1 MDYITVILVSI
12 CMTVCLISGS
22 LLWAKR
28 KDVPDRSRAYLAFF
42 CLWVGIGCTLFLS
55 YSYVKP
61 QPNFS
66 RILLA
71 PELVF
76 GGLFATIMYLC
87 YPIEVMRPRQLCG
100 VRLLLLFL
108 PLLLVTLPMLFGMQC
123 RVLHSWDD
131 LVAHIGDFDVW
142 LRIVCLVLLAAISL
156 ILFFIPYNWRKSSA
170 DFGWICRTTLMG
182 VVMTLL
188 FYCEAF
194 TNMSIFFCLH
204 MSWCIFVVGYLTYH
218 EFSDRLLPPADKE
231 DDLADVESTPA
242 LADNGKGVDTVPDT
256 RDYWPRICQLMDNQ
270 KLYLNSDLK
279 IQDVASELGVH
290 PNVVSAA
297 INSQGNSFNQF
308 VNDYRIEFA
317 KRLLLEEPDKKVSTI
332 YYEVGFAHEQ
342 TFFRAFKARTGM
354 TPSEWKKQESTDKM

>member
-28 KDVPDRSRAYLAFF
+28 SDVADRSRIYLAFF

-55 YSYVKP
+55 YSYVRP

-100 VRLLLLFL
+100 VWLLLLFL
-108 PLLLVTLPMLFGMQC
+108 PLLLVTSPMLFGMRC

-231 DDLADVESTPA
+231 DDLDDMVESAPA
-242 LADNGKGVDTVPDT
+242 LADNEEMEGVMNGAD
-256 RDYWPRICQLMDNQ
+256 DYWPRICHVMDDREEWRNPDVTVETVSRSVGTNRN
-270 KLYLNSDLK
+270 YLLQS
-279 IQDVASELGVH
+279 IREH
-290 PNVVSAA
+290 
-297 INSQGNSFNQF
+297 
-308 VNDYRIEFA
+308 
-317 KRLLLEEPDKKVSTI
+317 
-332 YYEVGFAHEQ
+332 
-342 TFFRAFKARTGM
+342 TGM
-354 TPSEWKKQESTDKM
+354 TFNDYLNHKRINFMAAQLRRDPRKDHKTLYFEAGFRSRTTAYRNFVKFIGISPTDFVAAL

>member
-1 MDYITVILVSI
+1 MDYITIILVSI
-12 CMTVCLISGS
+12 CMTVCLVGGS

-28 KDVPDRSRAYLAFF
+28 TGVPDRSRAYLAVF
-42 CLWVGIGCTLFLS
+42 CLWVGVGCSLFLS
-55 YSYVKP
+55 YGYVKP
-61 QPNFS
+61 QPGFS
-66 RILLA
+66 RVLLA

-100 VRLLLLFL
+100 IWLLLLFL
-108 PLLLVTLPMLFGMQC
+108 PLLLVTSPMLFGMQC
-123 RVLHSWDD
+123 RELHSWDD

-142 LRIVCLVLLAAISL
+142 LRIVCLVLLAGISL
-156 ILFFIPYNWRKSSA
+156 ILLFIPYNWRKSSA

-218 EFSDRLLPPADKE
+218 EFSDRLLPPAGKDKE

-242 LADNGKGVDTVPDT
+242 LADNGKGVDAVPDT
-256 RDYWPRICQLMDNQ
+256 RDYWPRFCQLMDNREEWRNPDTTIETVCRAIGTNRVYLMQ
-270 KLYLNSDLK
+270 SIREHTSMTFNDFLNRKRIDFMADELRRDPQQDHKNLYFEAGFRSRTAAYRNFVKFIGISPTDF
-279 IQDVASELGVH
+279 VAAL
-290 PNVVSAA
+290 
-297 INSQGNSFNQF
+297 
-308 VNDYRIEFA
+308 
-317 KRLLLEEPDKKVSTI
+317 
-332 YYEVGFAHEQ
+332 
-342 TFFRAFKARTGM
+342 
-354 TPSEWKKQESTDKM
+354 